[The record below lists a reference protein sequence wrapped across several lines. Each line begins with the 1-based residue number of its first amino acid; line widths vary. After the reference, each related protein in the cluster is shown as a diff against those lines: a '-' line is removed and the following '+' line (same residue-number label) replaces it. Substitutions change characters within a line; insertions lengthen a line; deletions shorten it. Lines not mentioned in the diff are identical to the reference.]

1 MLESNRIVG
10 RVRIAAVALTLA
22 LVAVVGTVAP
32 AAAQGPIM
40 GLYYQEV
47 EKDGRVYVF
56 NTPERFKTFSE
67 SGEIGTAITLV
78 GRAEGGKTLVAENE
92 TAADL
97 YLFKHNL
104 PGYERTSQKP
114 YAPPFD
120 VSWKDGKTTFK
131 MKGAEVS
138 LSNRI
143 QARYTMFDASNPAT
157 EDVGTFNIRRAKTAI
172 EGKAGDW
179 KFKLQANWVG
189 AGYLTGASI
198 VSNSIRTTV
207 RRGPELEDA
216 EIWWAKYGMATVWVG
231 QGKVPFSRQEYTSS
245 GKQQFVDRW
254 IGNALYAPGRD
265 QGIRLEGM
273 NSSKTLEYA
282 VGVYNGI
289 ARNINVNDNDEYLY
303 SGRVAWMPFGEY
315 KFEESS
321 LDYPDGPRLAL
332 GVAALENT
340 VGTGTSA
347 IDVSRLGYEVAFKWA
362 GFNAQGEYFDETAEN
377 QSSVESD
384 NQGYYLQA
392 GFLFPNKKFEIAAR
406 HENIERDTSFSVT
419 GLGSALRDFEGN
431 GFGVSYYM
439 NKHVNKIQADY
450 FTYEDKISGAE
461 LDEFRL
467 QLQIIF

>member
-1 MLESNRIVG
+1 MRKSIC
-10 RVRIAAVALTLA
+10 IAAVLGALA
-22 LVAVVGTVAP
+22 LAVAAVAP
-32 AAAQGPIM
+32 LAAQGPIM

-56 NTPERFKTFSE
+56 NTPERFKTWSE
-67 SGEIGTAITLV
+67 SGEIGTAVTLV

-92 TAADL
+92 TAVDL

-131 MKGAEVS
+131 VKGAEIS
-138 LSNRI
+138 ISNRL
-143 QARYTMFDASNPAT
+143 QARYSMFDAENPAT

-189 AGYLTGASI
+189 AGYVTAASL
-198 VSNSIRTTV
+198 SGTTLRTTV

-216 EIWWAKYGMATVWVG
+216 EIWWAKNPLATIWVG

-265 QGIRLEGM
+265 QGIRVEGM
-273 NSSKTLEYA
+273 NESKTFEYA
-282 VGVYNGI
+282 IGAYNGI
-289 ARNINVNDNDEYLY
+289 ARNVNINDNDDYLY
-303 SGRVAWMPFGEY
+303 SGRVGWMPFGEY

-321 LDYPDGPRLAL
+321 LDYPDSPKLVLAL
-332 GVAALENT
+332 GALDNT
-340 VGTGTSA
+340 IGTGTSA
-347 IDVSRLGYEVAFKWA
+347 IDVFRLGYEAAFKWR
-362 GFNAQGEYFDETAEN
+362 GFNVQGEYFDEEAEN
-377 QSSVESD
+377 QSNVTSD
-384 NQGYYLQA
+384 NKGYYVQA
-392 GFLFPNKKFEIAAR
+392 GYLFPNKKFEIAGR
-406 HENIERDTSFSVT
+406 LENIERDQTFSVT
-419 GLGSALRDFEGN
+419 NLGSALKDFEGT
-431 GFGVSYYM
+431 GIGVSWYL

-450 FTYEDKISGAE
+450 FTYEDKTSGAE
-461 LDEFRL
+461 LDELRV
-467 QLQIIF
+467 QLQVIF